1 MRKSKKFAAFIA
13 AALVFAIAVPLFAAC
28 TPRTDG
34 GEHSQHGY
42 DPASGVWEWNGDLTE
57 AYFVLTC
64 LDADCGHVER
74 MPAAVRDISGD
85 DGPTCT
91 EGGARRARASVILDG
106 RGHIDEES
114 KEMGALGH
122 SIEDKA
128 DTGYHWRECSRCG
141 LVENKA
147 EHAFGPFT
155 CDVNGHSRV
164 CAECEYV
171 HSGRHSNDIFDTC
184 TICGFEGGNENG
196 GTGDNPSKPNL
207 AQTSTALPAV
217 IKNIYH
223 TYENVKFDGTAPVG
237 IDAAIGVVVDG
248 VTYGLFAKGN
258 LDLTKSNTEDE
269 TEFYIGI
276 DKKDGER
283 ENLFSLAY
291 DVPSI
296 DTPYLYIGSSSAGYF
311 KTNGLSFS
319 EMLYDLDNQQHADD
333 AAVTSAEEEGVDLI
347 DTIAELAGGLLGSAI
362 FGTTCQMN
370 QSATG
375 GVQYVFT
382 LDVQYMLSTFGS
394 QITSLLGL
402 VGQFAGDSIDLDAY
416 IGPVVD
422 GIANLLPEEDKT
434 AIVGTEENPVTDA
447 STKLGN
453 LFKVLAKKMG
463 NASDAKANNIII
475 KMAFDFNPDNTF
487 AGAVIGVDASKYV
500 DHLNN
505 AAASEEDKIDFDGK
519 VQIKIDRLAISN
531 TAVSDPFLE
540 ADAGLKD
547 LIADTDAEAHNILDF
562 DFEITAESDDDS
574 DDDSYVI
581 KADFDLDPFV
591 LTEMMKYSD
600 KTMGTDGNYAQSE
613 QGQKFWKEKMAAALA
628 KAGTATI
635 IVTKDGYTESKFDG
649 NIDRVENGSVI
660 AYGKIDSTGI
670 DVFVWDPV
678 KKEEVTF
685 GGGLTFPLK
694 WSELIDKLAKPVQ
707 AGTSAEGNA
716 TETIQKVFGYVGD
729 IFPLIDDL
737 LAEIKIDEAKGSLT
751 LGYAS
756 VIENVV
762 WDILDIFVTEENSG
776 WIDANLNN
784 LLAAIF
790 GSVTEG
796 EGGTI
801 VDAAPA
807 DSVTFTLKSFNYCGK
822 AIYPAAE

>member
-34 GEHSQHGY
+34 GEHSQHDY
-42 DPASGVWEWNGDLTE
+42 DPASGVWEWNDDLTE

-164 CAECEYV
+164 CAECGYE

-196 GTGDNPSKPNL
+196 GTGDNKPTKPNL
-207 AQTSTALPAV
+207 TQTSTALPAV

-223 TYENVKFDGTAPVG
+223 TYENVKIDGTAPVG

-258 LDLTKSNTEDE
+258 LDLTKSNTEDK
-269 TEFYIGI
+269 TEFYIGL

-296 DTPYLYIGSSSAGYF
+296 DTPYLYVGSSSAGYF

-319 EMLYDLDNQQHADD
+319 EMMYDFANQQHADD
-333 AAVTSAEEEGVDLI
+333 PAVTSAEEEGVDLV

-402 VGQFAGDSIDLDAY
+402 VGQFAGDLDLNAY

-422 GIANLLPEEDKT
+422 GIASLLPEEDRE
-434 AIVGTEENPVTDA
+434 AIVGTETNPVTDA

-453 LFKVLAKKMG
+453 LFKVLAQKMG

-519 VQIKIDRLAISN
+519 VQIMIDKLVISN
-531 TAVSDPFLE
+531 TAVSDPFSE
-540 ADAGLKD
+540 ADAELKA
-547 LIADTDAEAHNILDF
+547 LIADTDAEAHNFLDF
-562 DFEITAESDDDS
+562 DFEATAEGDGDS
-574 DDDSYVI
+574 GDDDSYVI

-591 LTEMMKYSD
+591 LTETVKYSD
-600 KTMGTDGNYAQSE
+600 MTKGEDGNYAPSVE
-613 QGQKFWKEKMAAALA
+613 GQAFWNEKMAAALA
-628 KAGTATI
+628 SMGTATVLI
-635 IVTKDGYTESKFDG
+635 AKEGFTGSTFDG
-649 NIDRVENGSVI
+649 TVEGVDSKSVI
-660 AYGKIDSTGI
+660 VYAEIDSEGI
-670 DVFVWDPV
+670 NVFVWDPV
-678 KKEEVTF
+678 NNEEVTF
-685 GGGLTFPLK
+685 GDLTFPIT
-694 WSELIDKLAKPVQ
+694 WSELIDKLTVPV
-707 AGTSAEGNA
+707 AVASAENGPRVL
-716 TETIQKVFGYVGD
+716 IQDIFGYVGN
-729 IFPLIDDL
+729 ILPLFDTL
-737 LAEIKIDEAKGSLT
+737 LAEIEIDETAGSLT

-762 WDILDIFVTEENSG
+762 WPILEIFVAEENSG
-776 WIDANLNN
+776 WIDNNLDN
-784 LLAAIF
+784 LLATIF

-796 EGGTI
+796 EDGAP
-801 VDAAPA
+801 VADPA
-807 DSVTFTLKSFNYCGK
+807 DSVTFTLKSLSYCGK

>member
-1 MRKSKKFAAFIA
+1 MRRTKKFAAFIA

-34 GEHSQHGY
+34 GEHSQHDY
-42 DPASGVWEWNGDLTE
+42 DPASGVWEWNDDLTE
-57 AYFVLTC
+57 AYFVLAC

-106 RGHIDEES
+106 RGHIDEAS
-114 KEMGALGH
+114 KVMGALGH

-164 CAECEYV
+164 CAECGYV

-196 GTGDNPSKPNL
+196 GTGGNKPGGNL

-217 IKNIYH
+217 IKNIYA
-223 TYENVKFDGTAPVG
+223 TYKNVKIDGTAPIG

-258 LDLTKSNTEDE
+258 LDLTKSNTEDK
-269 TEFYIGI
+269 TEFYIGL
-276 DKKDGER
+276 DKKDGAR

-296 DTPYLYIGSSSAGYF
+296 DTPYLYVGSSSAGYF
-311 KTNGLSFS
+311 KTNGLSIS
-319 EMLYDLDNQQHADD
+319 EMLYDSANQQH
-333 AAVTSAEEEGVDLI
+333 AAVTSAETAEEEEGVDLI
-347 DTIAELAGGLLGSAI
+347 DTIAELAGGLLGNAI
-362 FGTTCQMN
+362 FGSTAQMN

-382 LDVQYMLSTFGS
+382 LDVH
-394 QITSLLGL
+394 L
-402 VGQFAGDSIDLDAY
+402 VGNLAGDLDLNAY

-434 AIVGTEENPVTDA
+434 AIVGTPERPVTDA

-453 LFKVLAKKMG
+453 LFKVLARKMG
-463 NASDAKANNIII
+463 NASDAKAYNIII
-475 KMAFDFNPDNTF
+475 KMAVDFNPDNTF
-487 AGAVIGVDASKYV
+487 AGAIIGVDASKFV
-500 DHLNN
+500 AGLN
-505 AAASEEDKIDFDGK
+505 AAASAEDKIDFDGK
-519 VQIKIDRLAISN
+519 VQIMIDKLVISN
-531 TAVSDPFLE
+531 NAVSDPFSE
-540 ADAGLKD
+540 ADAELKA
-547 LIADTDAEAHNILDF
+547 LIADTDAEAHNFLDF
-562 DFEITAESDDDS
+562 DFEATAEG

-581 KADFDLDPFV
+581 KADFDLDPFA
-591 LTEMMKYSD
+591 LTEMAKYSD
-600 KTMGTDGNYAQSE
+600 MTMSE
-613 QGQKFWKEKMAAALA
+613 NGWYEPSAEGQAFWKEKMAAALA
-628 KAGTATI
+628 SMGTATVLI
-635 IVTKDGYTESKFDG
+635 AKEGFTGSTFDG
-649 NIDRVENGSVI
+649 TVEGVDSKSVI
-660 AYGKIDSTGI
+660 VYAEIDSEGI

-678 KKEEVTF
+678 NNEKVTF
-685 GGGLTFPLK
+685 GDLTFPLN
-694 WSELIDKLAKPVQ
+694 WSALIDKLAKPVP
-707 AGTSAEGNA
+707 AGTSAEGDPLA
-716 TETIQKVFGYVGD
+716 LIQE
-729 IFPLIDDL
+729 ILAL
-737 LAEIKIDEAKGSLT
+737 LDPFFSEIEIDEATGTLT

-762 WDILDIFVTEENSG
+762 WPILDIFVAEENSG

-796 EGGTI
+796 
-801 VDAAPA
+801 VADPA
-807 DSVTFTLKSFNYCGK
+807 DSVTFTLESLSYCGK
-822 AIYPAAE
+822 AIYPAAAE

>member
-34 GEHSQHGY
+34 GEHSQHNY
-42 DPASGVWEWNGDLTE
+42 DPASGVWEWNDDLTE

-91 EGGARRARASVILDG
+91 EGGVRRARASVILDG

-122 SIEDKA
+122 SIEDKT

-147 EHAFGPFT
+147 EHAFGPFA
-155 CDVNGHSRV
+155 CDVNEHSRF
-164 CAECEYV
+164 CAECEYE

-223 TYENVKFDGTAPVG
+223 TYKNVKIDGTAPVG

-258 LDLTKSNTEDE
+258 LDLTKSNTEDK
-269 TEFYIGI
+269 TEFYIGL

-296 DTPYLYIGSSSAGYF
+296 DTPYLYVGSSSAGYF

-319 EMLYDLDNQQHADD
+319 EMMYDFANQQHADD
-333 AAVTSAEEEGVDLI
+333 PAVTSAEEGVDLV
-347 DTIAELAGGLLGSAI
+347 DTIAELAGGLLGNAI
-362 FGTTCQMN
+362 FGSVAQMN

-394 QITSLLGL
+394 QISQLLSL
-402 VGQFAGDSIDLDAY
+402 VKQFAGSSFDLDAY

-422 GIANLLPEEDKT
+422 GIASLLPEEDKT

-447 STKLGN
+447 SRKLSN

-505 AAASEEDKIDFDGK
+505 EAESEEDKIDFDGK
-519 VQIKIDRLAISN
+519 VQIMIDKLVISN
-531 TAVSDPFLE
+531 TAVTDPFSE
-540 ADAGLKD
+540 ADAELKA
-547 LIADTDAEAHNILDF
+547 LIADTDAEAHNFLDF
-562 DFEITAESDDDS
+562 DFEATAEG

-591 LTEMMKYSD
+591 LTEMLKYSD
-600 KTMGTDGNYAQSE
+600 MTKGEDGNYAPSAA
-613 QGQKFWKEKMAAALA
+613 GQAFWNEKMATALA
-628 KAGTATI
+628 SMGTATVLI
-635 IVTKDGYTESKFDG
+635 AKEGFTGSTFDG
-649 NIDRVENGSVI
+649 TVEGVDSKSVI
-660 AYGKIDSTGI
+660 VYVEIDPTGI

-678 KKEEVTF
+678 NDEEVTF
-685 GGGLTFPLK
+685 PLT
-694 WSELIDKLAKPVQ
+694 WSELIDKLTVPV
-707 AGTSAEGNA
+707 AVASAENGPRVL
-716 TETIQKVFGYVGD
+716 IQDIFGYVGN
-729 IFPLIDDL
+729 ILPLIDDL
-737 LAEIKIDEAKGSLT
+737 LAEIEIDKAAGTLT

-756 VIENVV
+756 VITNVV
-762 WDILDIFVTEENSG
+762 WPILNIFVAEENSG

-784 LLAAIF
+784 LLATIF
-790 GSVTEG
+790 GSVTDG
-796 EGGTI
+796 
-801 VDAAPA
+801 VADPA

-822 AIYPAAE
+822 AIYPAAAE

>member
-34 GEHSQHGY
+34 GEHSQHDY
-42 DPASGVWEWNGDLTE
+42 DPASGVWEWNDDLTE
-57 AYFVLTC
+57 AYYVLTC

-74 MPAAVRDISGD
+74 MSAAVRDISGD
-85 DGPTCT
+85 DRPTCT
-91 EGGARRARASVILDG
+91 EGGVRRARASVILDG

-122 SIEDKA
+122 SIDDKA
-128 DTGYHWRECSRCG
+128 DTGYHWRECSRCR

-155 CDVNGHSRV
+155 CGVNGHSRV
-164 CAECEYV
+164 CAECGYK

-196 GTGDNPSKPNL
+196 GTGDNKPPLNL
-207 AQTSTALPAV
+207 TQTNTALPAV

-223 TYENVKFDGTAPVG
+223 TYKNVKIDGTAPVG

-258 LDLTKSNTEDE
+258 LDLTKSNTEDK
-269 TEFYIGI
+269 TEFYIGL
-276 DKKDGER
+276 DKKDGAR

-296 DTPYLYIGSSSAGYF
+296 DTPYLYVGSSSAGYF
-311 KTNGLSFS
+311 KTNGLSIS
-319 EMLYDLDNQQHADD
+319 EMLYDYVNQQHADD
-333 AAVTSAEEEGVDLI
+333 AAATSAEEGVDLV
-347 DTIAELAGGLLGSAI
+347 DTIAELAGGLLGNAI
-362 FGTTCQMN
+362 FGTTAQMN

-382 LDVQYMLSTFGS
+382 LDVQYMLSSFGS

-402 VGQFAGDSIDLDAY
+402 VKQFAGSSFDLDAY

-422 GIANLLPEEDKT
+422 GIASLLPEEDKT
-434 AIVGTEENPVTDA
+434 AIVGTEANPVTDA

-463 NASDAKANNIII
+463 NASDAKAYNIII
-475 KMAFDFNPDNTF
+475 KMAVDFNPDNTF
-487 AGAVIGVDASKYV
+487 AGAVIGVDASKFV
-500 DHLNN
+500 AGLND

-519 VQIKIDRLAISN
+519 VQIKIDRLVISN
-531 TAVSDPFLE
+531 TAVTDPFSE
-540 ADAGLKD
+540 ADEELKA
-547 LIADTDAEAHNILDF
+547 LIADTDAEAHNFLDF
-562 DFEITAESDDDS
+562 DFEATAEG

-581 KADFDLDPFV
+581 KADFDLDPFA
-591 LTEMMKYSD
+591 LTEMAKYSD
-600 KTMGTDGNYAQSE
+600 MTMSENGWYEQSAE
-613 QGQKFWKEKMAAALA
+613 GQAFWKEKMAAALA
-628 KAGTATI
+628 SMGTATVLI
-635 IVTKDGYTESKFDG
+635 AKEGFTGSTFGG
-649 NIDRVENGSVI
+649 NIEGVENGSVI
-660 AYGKIDSTGI
+660 VYAEIDESGI

-678 KKEEVTF
+678 NNKEVKF
-685 GGGLTFPLK
+685 GDLTFPLT
-694 WSELIDKLAKPVQ
+694 WSELVDKLTRPVQ
-707 AGTSAEGNA
+707 ASSSSNGRYSDPYY
-716 TETIQKVFGYVGD
+716 ETIATACHTAGQ
-729 IFPLIDDL
+729 ILAL
-737 LAEIKIDEAKGSLT
+737 LDPFFSEIEIDEAAGTLT

-762 WDILDIFVTEENSG
+762 WPILDIFVAEENSG

-784 LLAAIF
+784 LLATIF

-796 EGGTI
+796 EDGAL
-801 VDAAPA
+801 VADPA
-807 DSVTFTLKSFNYCGK
+807 DSVTFTLKSFNYCGT